1 MTPLNPST
9 LQGTEISNI
18 PAATTSHQSEEQTR
32 TSEVFENT
40 IQVRSTNEQRIPLH
54 LLQRICEY
62 VPNTR
67 FYPLGRAKVLAA
79 FARGCKELRLIMSPL
94 LHDQKACVFRE
105 IKVQTLFNFTNQF
118 DFTNPTDLKFVRRK
132 ALRILSPI
140 LENIYVHHGEDAAH
154 ELCNNIKAHLGQH
167 NQNFYS
173 RIDVYSAMVDMF
185 EDTVRGSDNQRLLD
199 AIATAKHYKSAYRSG
214 DMQGVIE
221 NLKSQLYFA
230 NR

>member
-1 MTPLNPST
+1 
-9 LQGTEISNI
+9 
-18 PAATTSHQSEEQTR
+18 
-32 TSEVFENT
+32 
-40 IQVRSTNEQRIPLH
+40 
-54 LLQRICEY
+54 
-62 VPNTR
+62 
-67 FYPLGRAKVLAA
+67 LAA

-105 IKVQTLFNFTNQF
+105 IKVQTLFNFTSQF

-185 EDTVRGSDNQRLLD
+185 EDTLRGSDNQMLLD
-199 AIATAKHYKSAYRSG
+199 AIATAKHYIAAYRSG